1 MSRFIDLT
9 GRKFGD
15 WTIIR
20 LSHFDKFRQA
30 RWQCRCVCGA
40 ERPVTAATLLRGAST
55 GCGCS
60 ADKRFSERTKTHG
73 MTDKTEHRIWKMMK
87 SRCSNQ
93 NYTDYKNYGGRG
105 ITVCDE
111 WNNSFEQ
118 FYADMGP
125 RPSMKHTLDR
135 IDNSKGYSPDNCKW
149 STRSEQNRNHRR
161 NRLLTYGAE
170 TMNVIDWARKLGITQ
185 QALQFRLKNWPA
197 DRALSEP
204 ANTRQKR

>member
-1 MSRFIDLT
+1 MPRFIDVS
-9 GRKFGD
+9 GEVFSD
-15 WTIIR
+15 WTVV
-20 LSHFDKFRQA
+20 KFSRVDSRRVA
-30 RWQCRCVCGA
+30 RWICRCVCGV
-40 ERPVTAATLLRGAST
+40 EREVIGRYLVNGRTK

-60 ADKRFSERTKTHG
+60 AANRLSSRLTTHG
-73 MTDKTEHRIWKMMK
+73 LSKSTESKIWRMMK
-87 SRCSNQ
+87 TRCYNP
-93 NYTDYKNYGGRG
+93 NYTHYKNYGGRG
-105 ITVCDE
+105 ITVCDS
-111 WNNSFEQ
+111 WLNSFEA

-185 QALQFRLKNWPA
+185 QALQFRLKNWPI

-204 ANTRQKR
+204 AHTRQKR